1 MPVINLQKHGA
12 GMQNALKSV
21 RDPKDSTD
29 WALFGYDGKSFD
41 LKVVSTGEDGIEEL
55 VEDLNPSKIMYGFIQ
70 VKDPK
75 STLPKYVF
83 LHWQGEGCPVTL
95 KGQASNLLRDVEKY
109 IGSFQIT
116 ITARNEEEV
125 DIKEI
130 MKQVEKAS
138 TSKFSFKTRKEIP
151 KHAIPVTDVK
161 SVYQKVICNKDKSLN
176 METRN
181 TFWESEEKVK
191 KESQRVVIS
200 KNELPSKQDTKSM
213 WKERES
219 EQKKNQNASQNVTK
233 GNNSAKQQTS
243 ASQPS
248 MSLKERMKML
258 EESKVESAP
267 QIEDTK
273 AINKTKTAPVPELP
287 ICSKP
292 PAQVVKSQ
300 SSEEEEPVIE
310 PDDVAY
316 DEAENDE
323 SFYQNEPSDLEGA
336 IYENEPEIA
345 ICTFN
350 QDDMYENDPS
360 SQEQADLGVCA
371 VTLYDYEAEDENE
384 ITFEP
389 GEVITNI
396 EKPDDNWWQG
406 LNQQGTFGLF
416 PANYV
421 EEIDPSEL
429 EIS

>member
-1 MPVINLQKHGA
+1 MPVINLQKHGS

-41 LKVVSTGEDGIEEL
+41 LKVVATGEDGIEEL
-55 VEDLNPSKIMYGFIQ
+55 VDDLSPSKIMYGFIR
-70 VKDPK
+70 VKDPR

-83 LHWQGEGCPVTL
+83 LHWQGEGCPAQL

-151 KHAIPVTDVK
+151 KHGIPITDVK
-161 SVYQKVICNKDKSLN
+161 SVYRKVITNKDKSLN

-181 TFWESEEKVK
+181 QFWESEEKVK

-200 KNELPSKQDTKSM
+200 KDELPSKQDTKSI

-219 EQKKNQNASQNVTK
+219 EQKKTQNASQNVTK
-233 GNNSAKQQTS
+233 GNKQQTS
-243 ASQPS
+243 ASQS
-248 MSLKERMKML
+248 SVSLSERKKML
-258 EESKVESAP
+258 EESKIESTP
-267 QIEDTK
+267 QIEVPK
-273 AINKTKTAPVPELP
+273 AINKPKTTQVPELP
-287 ICSKP
+287 KLSKP
-292 PAQVVKSQ
+292 PSQEVKSQ
-300 SSEEEEPVIE
+300 YSEEEEPVVE
-310 PDDVAY
+310 PDDVGY
-316 DEAENDE
+316 DEAEND
-323 SFYQNEPSDLEGA
+323 YQNNPSELEGA
-336 IYENEPEIA
+336 IYENEPEMVA
-345 ICTFN
+345 CTFDQN
-350 QDDMYENDPS
+350 DVYENDPPS
-360 SQEQADLGVCA
+360 PQQQEDLGVCA

-406 LNQQGTFGLF
+406 LSQQGPFGLF